1 MLGAINVP
9 WDVSRMPWAFI
20 WCLGIPITLP
30 FGQLPTGRSLQNI
43 SLKREMLS
51 ASKDQTLT
59 GLINPEDVKSHQ
71 TRLS

>member
-1 MLGAINVP
+1 MCPGMCSGCHGRSSGA
-9 WDVSRMPWAFI
+9 WGS
-20 WCLGIPITLP
+20 PITLP
-30 FGQLPTGRSLQNI
+30 FGQLPTGRSLQDI

-71 TRLS
+71 THLS